1 MLETLILSVCSF
13 GSSVFAANASRC
25 DTVVPFVKRLVI
37 TCIECQTFKSDFSFS
52 FFFLFFLGGGGGDMG
67 ESEGMLP
74 SQFIPVCKL
83 RHVKHTQLSFSD
95 FILYMLILLI
105 LFHNKSI

>member
-52 FFFLFFLGGGGGDMG
+52 FFFLFFLGGGVIWGDLKAC
-67 ESEGMLP
+67 SQVNSFQFASLGM
-74 SQFIPVCKL
+74 
-83 RHVKHTQLSFSD
+83 
-95 FILYMLILLI
+95 
-105 LFHNKSI
+105 